1 MTLAGWL
8 QIILIFAIVVAAAWP
23 LGIGM
28 ARLFTRAEP
37 TGFERGLYRIAGV
50 DATKEQGWAT
60 YTLAMLAVNLFG
72 FIVLYVLQR
81 LQYYLPLNPQG
92 FAGDERAPVLQ
103 HRHQLRHQHQL
114 AVLWRR
120 DDASAISCRWP
131 ASPCRISS
139 PPRPASR
146 WPSR

>member
-50 DATKEQGWAT
+50 DATKEQSWAT

-72 FIVLYVLQR
+72 FIVLYSLQR

-92 FAGDERAPVLQ
+92 FAGMSEHL
-103 HRHQLRHQHQL
+103 
-114 AVLWRR
+114 
-120 DDASAISCRWP
+120 SFNTAISFVTNTNWQSYGGETTHR
-131 ASPCRISS
+131 AIS
-139 PPRPASR
+139 SR
-146 WPSR
+146 WPV